1 MLTRRLVVMAVSIGC
16 AIALSTSCAS
26 AAVFLRVDPAGT
38 ALPAD
43 SLVQTHNTFHNTSFG
58 FVGISC
64 NLGSEF
70 SMTVGASGGTTI
82 FATVKTWTF
91 RTCSGTVSGTHVTS
105 CAQTPTVTTR
115 VTLFLTEV
123 LFDQLA
129 LKCSAATGACYYTA
143 PTATG
148 NYVGGGNLNI
158 YLPPLGGGGGV
169 GATLTHIPPLGA
181 VDDLGAACG
190 AHGNLFTA
198 LTRLTFGAGTRL
210 TVTAS

>member
-1 MLTRRLVVMAVSIGC
+1 MSARQLVAMAVSIGC
-16 AIALSTSCAS
+16 AIVLSTSCAS

-38 ALPAD
+38 VLPAD
-43 SLVQTHNTFHNTSFG
+43 SLVTTHNTAHGTSFG
-58 FVGISC
+58 TGVNC
-64 NLGSEF
+64 NFGSDF
-70 SMTVGASGGTTI
+70 SMTVGAGGGTTVL
-82 FATVKTWTF
+82 ATVRTWTF
-91 RTCSGTVSGTHVTS
+91 KSCTGTVAGTAVTS

-148 NYVGGGNLNI
+148 AYVLTLNLNVYI
-158 YLPPLGGGGGV
+158 AGGL
-169 GATLTHIPPLGA
+169 GATLTHNPPFGA
-181 VDDLGAACG
+181 ADDLGAGCAQ
-190 AHGNLFTA
+190 HGSLFTA